1 MLKRRPKDRLGSKNG
16 IIDIKE
22 HAWFKNVDW
31 VELYR
36 KETKAQFIPKAGDN
50 FDTNYCNRVDEVDHR
65 TYDYY
70 LNKVNT
76 EKHFADFYYN
86 VNDLNSDKTTILFE
100 YEGKSYKFVNIHE
113 EKYDKNEKEKD
124 KKSSQLTSLAS
135 TNVPN
140 FGKIDST
147 ILSQRGDKNENTS
160 ISLSHRKM
168 NF

>member
-1 MLKRRPKDRLGSKNG
+1 M
-16 IIDIKE
+16 
-22 HAWFKNVDW
+22 
-31 VELYR
+31 
-36 KETKAQFIPKAGDN
+36 
-50 FDTNYCNRVDEVDHR
+50 
-65 TYDYY
+65 
-70 LNKVNT
+70 
-76 EKHFADFYYN
+76 
-86 VNDLNSDKTTILFE
+86 NDLNSDKTTILFE
-100 YEGKSYKFVNIHE
+100 YEGKSFKFVNIHD

-160 ISLSHRKM
+160 ISMSHRKM